1 MGKAMLKPLKTKAEY
16 MLEELGDKL
25 TIDFENNKKV
35 IVGLNLPFSK
45 TVVNKLAGFIAREKK
60 KALKNN

>member
-25 TIDFENNKKV
+25 TTDFENNKKV
-35 IVGLNLPFSK
+35 IVALNLPFSK